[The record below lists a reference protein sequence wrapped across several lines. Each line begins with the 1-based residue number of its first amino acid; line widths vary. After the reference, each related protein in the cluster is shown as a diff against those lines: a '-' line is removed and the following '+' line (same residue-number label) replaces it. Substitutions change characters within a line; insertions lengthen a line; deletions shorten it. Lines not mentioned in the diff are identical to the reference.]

1 VVAVRVAGLTKRYG
15 VTPVVDDVSFV
26 AEDAEFVTLLGPSG
40 CGKTTTLRC
49 IAGLERPDGGTISIH
64 DAPVC
69 GPGVFVP
76 IHKREIGMVFQSY
89 AVWPHMTVAENV
101 GFPLKLRK
109 IRGTEGRD
117 KIAHA
122 LDLVALGDLG
132 SRYPYE
138 LSGGQQQR
146 VALAR
151 ALVYDP
157 RVLLLDEPLSNLDAK
172 LREQMRGELRAVQRR
187 IGVTTIYVTHDQAE
201 AMELS
206 DTIVVMNAGHVE
218 QIGNAMDVYRT
229 PASPF
234 VRTFVG
240 LVNELSGRV
249 RSVIDGTSEV
259 DLADVALVAACPTAL
274 LPEPGQA
281 VQLWIR
287 PEDLIVARDQPSG
300 ATNTLP
306 ARVSH
311 VVFQGSWIEYRLT
324 CGSLELRAVARADEP
339 FSEGD
344 TVWCQLP
351 VERLHLDNG
360 QGNE

>member
-1 VVAVRVAGLTKRYG
+1 
-15 VTPVVDDVSFV
+15 
-26 AEDAEFVTLLGPSG
+26 
-40 CGKTTTLRC
+40 
-49 IAGLERPDGGTISIH
+49 
-64 DAPVC
+64 
-69 GPGVFVP
+69 
-76 IHKREIGMVFQSY
+76 MVFQSY

-109 IRGTEGRD
+109 VKSPERQERIER
-117 KIAHA
+117 A
-122 LDLVALGDLG
+122 LDLVALGGLG

-187 IGVTTIYVTHDQAE
+187 IGVTTVYVTHDQAE

-240 LVNELSGRV
+240 LVNELTGRV
-249 RSVIDGTSEV
+249 RSAVSGKAEV
-259 DLADVALVAACPTAL
+259 NVGDVVVVAPCQT
-274 LPEPGQA
+274 EPHPAAGQA

-287 PEDLIVARDQPSG
+287 PENVVVARDLPST
-300 ATNTLP
+300 ATNTMP
-306 ARVSH
+306 ARVTH
-311 VVFQGSWIEYRLT
+311 VVFQGSWIEYRLS
-324 CGSLELRAVARADEP
+324 CGGFELRAVARADEA
-339 FSEGD
+339 FAEGD
-344 TVWCQLP
+344 IVQCHLP
-351 VERLHLDNG
+351 FERLHLDSAARTPG
-360 QGNE
+360 VGAA